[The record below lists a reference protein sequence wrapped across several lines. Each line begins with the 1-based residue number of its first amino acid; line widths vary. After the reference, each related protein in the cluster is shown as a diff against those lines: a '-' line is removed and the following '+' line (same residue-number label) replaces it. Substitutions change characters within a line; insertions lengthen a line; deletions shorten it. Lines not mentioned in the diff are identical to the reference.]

1 MQQVNSV
8 RRPHIYYP
16 EQSFIVYRNKTNIDP
31 VVFLLTLNME
41 TNEKI
46 IDQNR

>member
-8 RRPHIYYP
+8 RRPYIYYP
-16 EQSFIVYRNKTNIDP
+16 ELSCIVYRNKTNIDP